1 MIEIFNLTSFERLEN
16 QSLSEE
22 LYISN
27 SKCDNLQ
34 QELNEMNKRLE
45 DSYRAREDAEKM
57 IKSKSKE
64 NETLKNKCKELLNN
78 QALDGDIDADLRT
91 VLLDEEAQRIK
102 AENKETKKELKAMK
116 HKISELKQMWKAQ
129 LCRVNAGP
137 VSPET
142 RAVSS
147 GPKKL
152 LSSLLDGSGG
162 SDLTRLEEELVTCRL
177 AEVDTLTRLQE
188 CQARLREMEH
198 TSKSSRLQLSRHDAF
213 VIKLQ
218 VLLSS

>member
-1 MIEIFNLTSFERLEN
+1 MEN

-45 DSYRAREDAEKM
+45 DSYRAREDAEKL

-64 NETLKNKCKELLNN
+64 NEILRNKCKELLNN
-78 QALDGDIDADLRT
+78 QALEGDIDADLRT

-116 HKISELKQMWKAQ
+116 QKVSELKQMWKAQ
-129 LCRVNAGP
+129 LCRANAGP
-137 VSPET
+137 VSPES

-152 LSSLLDGSGG
+152 LSSLLDGTAG

-198 TSKSSRLQLSRHDAF
+198 QSKSSRLQLSRHDAF

-218 VLLSS
+218 VLLYS

>member
-1 MIEIFNLTSFERLEN
+1 MEN

-64 NETLKNKCKELLNN
+64 NEILKNKCKELLSN
-78 QALDGDIDADLRT
+78 QALEGDIDADLRT

-129 LCRVNAGP
+129 LCRANPGP
-137 VSPET
+137 VSPES

-152 LSSLLDGSGG
+152 LSSLLDGG
-162 SDLTRLEEELVTCRL
+162 SDLTRLEEELITCRL

-198 TSKSSRLQLSRHDAF
+198 QSKSSRLQLSRHDAF

-218 VLLSS
+218 VLLYS